1 MLISLHKQATTTP
14 KIRAAIQAST
24 EPAWMVAERYGI
36 SEQTVWKWRGRDDV
50 HDRSHTPHRLQTTL
64 TPSQE
69 AVAVALRKALLLL
82 GTIRYSVCEAGSR
95 HWLTNLSPNMTANW
109 VLASVHSRGGR
120 FQS

>member
-1 MLISLHKQATTTP
+1 MIVSMRSICGTV
-14 KIRAAIQAST
+14 
-24 EPAWMVAERYGI
+24 MVR
-36 SEQTVWKWRGRDDV
+36 
-50 HDRSHTPHRLQTTL
+50 RLL
-64 TPSQE
+64 RF
-69 AVAVALRKALLLL
+69 VALEDRPWGPPSPIPVWSEAIPAGGAAKGDGA